1 MNGNEQAENPLV
13 SIIINCYNGEEFL
26 KEAIDSVF
34 AQSYS
39 HFEIIF
45 WDNAST
51 DNSASIAKAY
61 GSRIKYFLA
70 LENKPLGEARRAAL
84 QKASGEY
91 LSFIDCDDIWLPD
104 KLEVQIKLMK
114 SNKDL
119 ILCYGSIEEIL
130 PSGEFFRNVST
141 IYESGFIFEKLLL
154 QFDVNILTSM
164 IRSSLLQEAG
174 ITFDPNITASEEYCL
189 FMQLASRYP
198 FGVIKEVL
206 AKYRVHPTSLTSK
219 SLMKLGD
226 ERRYTLQK
234 ILAVNPG
241 LFDRHPA
248 AFKEAFAR
256 ANYYEARWFMENGKH
271 IAAFKKMISTAGVGI
286 RYFTLTVL
294 TLLPL
299 FLWKK
304 IHLKYK
310 NRV

>member
-1 MNGNEQAENPLV
+1 MNGNDQVNNPLI

-39 HFEIIF
+39 HWEIIF
-45 WDNAST
+45 WDNASS
-51 DNSASIAKAY
+51 DNSASISKAY
-61 GSRIKYFLA
+61 GPKIKYFLA
-70 LENKPLGEARRAAL
+70 PENRPLGEARRAAL

-91 LSFIDCDDIWLPD
+91 LCFIDCDDIWLPD
-104 KLEVQIKLMK
+104 KLEVQVKLMEA
-114 SNKDL
+114 NKDF

-130 PSGEFFRNVST
+130 HSGEFFRTVIT
-141 IYESGFIFEKLLL
+141 IYESGFILEKLLL

-174 ITFDPNITASEEYCL
+174 LTFDPKITASEEYCL
-189 FMQLASRYP
+189 FMQLASIYHI
-198 FGVIKEVL
+198 GVIKEVL

-219 SLMKLGD
+219 SLIKLGD

-241 LFDRHPA
+241 LNARYPA

-271 IAAFKKMISTAGVGI
+271 IAAFKKMTSTAGVGI
-286 RYFTLTVL
+286 RYSALAVL

-304 IHLKYK
+304 IHLKYR
-310 NRV
+310 NRI